1 MEHGNIKNVY
11 DILGVLVRDLEDKV
25 KLIAEQVK
33 MIDRQKA
40 EIEELKKEIK
50 KQDDLFIQLRN
61 KQFQEEIREDRQR
74 APE

>member
-33 MIDRQKA
+33 MIDRQKT
-40 EIEELKKEIK
+40 EIEELKKTIK
-50 KQDDLFIQLRN
+50 KQDDVFIQLRDEQLR
-61 KQFQEEIREDRQR
+61 KEARELKRG
-74 APE
+74 PK